1 MMCDVMPTISEDG
14 GPGTDRDSNYSGD
27 ESNFEQ
33 LMVNM
38 LDERDRLMETLRE
51 SQETLAVTQAK
62 LQEAERDRD
71 AFQKQLSAT
80 QPQVAEAAV
89 WLLYAINVCF
99 CSLFCIMSVMLYMSC
114 CRPAVLTNCFVFS
127 MAFFYDC
134 FYFLSIKWY
143 HTAMLFHINT
153 VMCLPCRVTAAKLLF
168 VTSLCVT
175 MFIFWQHYWNISDVI
190 TKLSGQMGSRCRIT
204 SLKSPNGS
212 TLQ

>member
-80 QPQVAEAAV
+80 QPQVIRTMTSFAATQ
-89 WLLYAINVCF
+89 
-99 CSLFCIMSVMLYMSC
+99 C
-114 CRPAVLTNCFVFS
+114 CRCDIV
-127 MAFFYDC
+127 
-134 FYFLSIKWY
+134 
-143 HTAMLFHINT
+143 
-153 VMCLPCRVTAAKLLF
+153 
-168 VTSLCVT
+168 
-175 MFIFWQHYWNISDVI
+175 
-190 TKLSGQMGSRCRIT
+190 GQ
-204 SLKSPNGS
+204 
-212 TLQ
+212 

>member
-80 QPQVAEAAV
+80 QPPVLEISV
-89 WLLYAINVCF
+89 CPLYSTA
-99 CSLFCIMSVMLYMSC
+99 
-114 CRPAVLTNCFVFS
+114 TFV
-127 MAFFYDC
+127 
-134 FYFLSIKWY
+134 
-143 HTAMLFHINT
+143 
-153 VMCLPCRVTAAKLLF
+153 V
-168 VTSLCVT
+168 
-175 MFIFWQHYWNISDVI
+175 VI
-190 TKLSGQMGSRCRIT
+190 QAS
-204 SLKSPNGS
+204 
-212 TLQ
+212 

>member
-1 MMCDVMPTISEDG
+1 MPTISEDG

-80 QPQVAEAAV
+80 QPQV
-89 WLLYAINVCF
+89 LTGGINVCIVSHKCVPSH
-99 CSLFCIMSVMLYMSC
+99 CSAYICKIIEAYVSGWMCHTSC
-114 CRPAVLTNCFVFS
+114 
-127 MAFFYDC
+127 
-134 FYFLSIKWY
+134 
-143 HTAMLFHINT
+143 
-153 VMCLPCRVTAAKLLF
+153 
-168 VTSLCVT
+168 
-175 MFIFWQHYWNISDVI
+175 
-190 TKLSGQMGSRCRIT
+190 
-204 SLKSPNGS
+204 KSC
-212 TLQ
+212 

>member
-1 MMCDVMPTISEDG
+1 MPTISEDG

-80 QPQVAEAAV
+80 QPQVVAFASYFASAGHCSCSG
-89 WLLYAINVCF
+89 LCF
-99 CSLFCIMSVMLYMSC
+99 SEFDD
-114 CRPAVLTNCFVFS
+114 VFIRQ
-127 MAFFYDC
+127 FIEYIC
-134 FYFLSIKWY
+134 
-143 HTAMLFHINT
+143 
-153 VMCLPCRVTAAKLLF
+153 
-168 VTSLCVT
+168 TS
-175 MFIFWQHYWNISDVI
+175 
-190 TKLSGQMGSRCRIT
+190 
-204 SLKSPNGS
+204 
-212 TLQ
+212 

>member
-1 MMCDVMPTISEDG
+1 MPTISEDG

-80 QPQVAEAAV
+80 QPQVPNLA
-89 WLLYAINVCF
+89 LIC
-99 CSLFCIMSVMLYMSC
+99 
-114 CRPAVLTNCFVFS
+114 
-127 MAFFYDC
+127 
-134 FYFLSIKWY
+134 
-143 HTAMLFHINT
+143 
-153 VMCLPCRVTAAKLLF
+153 LLF
-168 VTSLCVT
+168 KHVSLLL
-175 MFIFWQHYWNISDVI
+175 VI
-190 TKLSGQMGSRCRIT
+190 I
-204 SLKSPNGS
+204 
-212 TLQ
+212 LQVYVYLYV